1 MGQNPIAI
9 ELPRRTAAVVARLH
23 EAGAVLLAKLSLG
36 ALPFNDIWFGGQ
48 TMNLGS
54 LKKALPVPARGL
66 VRLPP

>member
-1 MGQNPIAI
+1 M
-9 ELPRRTAAVVARLH
+9 VARLH